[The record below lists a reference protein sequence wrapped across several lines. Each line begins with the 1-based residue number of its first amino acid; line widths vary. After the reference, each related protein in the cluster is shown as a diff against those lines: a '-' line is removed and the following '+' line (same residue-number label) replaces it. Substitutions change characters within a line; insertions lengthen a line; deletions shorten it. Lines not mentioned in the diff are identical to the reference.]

1 MQLHLG
7 LRDPVEWVA
16 ISFSR
21 DLPNPGIEP
30 GSLASAALAGGFFT
44 ASATW
49 EACKKKRLKEIEE
62 KDIEEEPKMKCFKAL
77 TTNISGLLKSQHLL
91 LPLLS

>member
-1 MQLHLG
+1 M
-7 LRDPVEWVA
+7 EWIA

-30 GSLASAALAGGFFT
+30 GSLASAALAGRFFT

-49 EACKKKRLKEIEE
+49 EARKKKRLKEIE
-62 KDIEEEPKMKCFKAL
+62 ITASSPFFTVLISVLMHVNLPYFKR
-77 TTNISGLLKSQHLL
+77 I
-91 LPLLS
+91 LPFLS

>member
-1 MQLHLG
+1 MQQHLE
-7 LRDPVEWVA
+7 LRDPVEWIA

-30 GSLASAALAGGFFT
+30 GSLASAALAGRFFT

-62 KDIEEEPKMKCFKAL
+62 KDIEEKTKMKCFKTL
-77 TTNISGLLKSQHLL
+77 TTNMSGLLKS
-91 LPLLS
+91 PFCPYAC

>member
-1 MQLHLG
+1 M
-7 LRDPVEWVA
+7 EWVA

-30 GSLASAALAGGFFT
+30 GSLASAALAGFFT

-49 EACKKKRLKEIEE
+49 EGCKKKRLKEIEE
-62 KDIEEEPKMKCFKAL
+62 KDIEENTKMKCFKTL